1 MFRTPTRTTI
11 MMFCFWCLFLTASAA
26 NALSVDNIRFG
37 NYPDKTRMVLDLSQI
52 TDFRVFALDNPYR
65 LVIDMGT
72 FKWQAGKVYKPPQ
85 TGIQDIRQGPLQPGV
100 SRIVFDM
107 NKPFK
112 VNSAFLLPKHDTKP
126 DRIVIDFQST
136 NREAFLTQK
145 GNIHGTLS
153 IEDIYTEVSLT
164 APAAG
169 TNMSENSEDNATFPP
184 IPKAKPPSHTIAK
197 PLIIIDPGHGGVDPG
212 AVGVGNLYEKHVVL
226 ALGKELKQQLLATG
240 RYRVE
245 MTRETDKFIK
255 LADRVKIAREKEGDL
270 FVSIHADTIHKPDVH
285 GTSVYTLSKT
295 ASDKQTAKLAEK
307 ENQADLIAG
316 IDVEVDD
323 QQVIEILFDFVRTET
338 MNQSKYFANTLVEK
352 MEQNNVF
359 MLQNPHRYA
368 GFAVLKAPDIP
379 SVLVEAGFM
388 SNRKEAKLLS
398 KPSHRRK
405 IARAILIGIDAY
417 FEQITRNEKS

>member
-1 MFRTPTRTTI
+1 MFPRPACTTVA
-11 MMFCFWCLFLTASAA
+11 MLFFWCLFLAASAA
-26 NALSVDNIRFG
+26 NALSVDNVRFG
-37 NYPDKTRMVLDLSQI
+37 NYPEKTRMVLDLSQI

-72 FKWQAGKVYKPPQ
+72 FNWKAGKVYKPPQ
-85 TGIQDIRQGPLQPGV
+85 TGIQDIRQGPLQPGI
-100 SRIVFDM
+100 SRIVMDM
-107 NKPFK
+107 NAPFK
-112 VNSAFLLPKHDTKP
+112 VDSAFLLPKHDSKP
-126 DRIVIDFQST
+126 DRIVIDFQT
-136 NREAFLTQK
+136 ANRETFLTQK
-145 GNIHGTLS
+145 GTIHGTLS
-153 IEDIYTEVSLT
+153 LDDIYTEASLT
-164 APAAG
+164 STPAAG
-169 TNMSENSEDNATFPP
+169 TPAPENNSSFPP
-184 IPKAKPPSHTIAK
+184 VPKTKPPSYTSEK

-212 AVGVGNLYEKHVVL
+212 AIGVGNLYEKNIVL
-226 ALGKELKQQLLATG
+226 ALGKELRKQLLATG

-245 MTRETDKFIK
+245 MTRDTDKFIK
-255 LADRVKIAREKEGDL
+255 LGDRVKIAREKGGDL
-270 FVSIHADTIHKPDVH
+270 FVSIHADTIHKPNVH

-352 MEQNNVF
+352 MKNNNVYL
-359 MLQNPHRYA
+359 LQNPHRYA

-388 SNRKEAKLLS
+388 SNKKEARLLN
-398 KPSHRRK
+398 KASHRKK

-417 FEQITRNEKS
+417 FEQIAKNQKS